1 MQTKSTYHDDYY
13 SLKRKANQSVAPMR
27 YHLATPGPGLYTD
40 YISNS
45 AVRIQRWGPDMYN
58 NNIDV
63 ESDLLGR
70 TFNKPIRGYI
80 GENGNNT
87 TPSIRYVPKTSGWD
101 VHIQSRDIMP
111 AWMVRNKEMSISSDL
126 LTKQPR
132 YLFEN
137 SNIETR
143 NIHKL

>member
-1 MQTKSTYHDDYY
+1 MQTRSTYRDDYY

-40 YISNS
+40 YISNP
-45 AVRIQRWGPDMYN
+45 AVRIQKWGPDMYTN
-58 NNIDV
+58 NVDV

-80 GENGNNT
+80 GENGNT
-87 TPSIRYVPKTSGWD
+87 VSPSLRYVPQKSGWD
-101 VHIQSRDIMP
+101 VHLQSRDTMP
-111 AWMVRNKEMSISSDL
+111 SWMVRNHEMSISSDL
-126 LTKQPR
+126 LTKQPKP
-132 YLFEN
+132 LFKN
-137 SNIETR
+137 SYIETR